1 MIQWP
6 FGRFNG
12 TVARSTV
19 RSNDFIMPRRQH
31 FGFTLI
37 ELPVARKCKRN
48 AFTLIELL
56 VVVANIALLVA
67 ILCCRP

>member
-1 MIQWP
+1 MIQLP
-6 FGRFNG
+6 RGSFNG
-12 TVARSTV
+12 IVIRSTAYSKEFV
-19 RSNDFIMPRRQH
+19 MHQRQH

-37 ELPVARKCKRN
+37 ELPVVRKCKRN